1 MMTPLTI
8 IQSFFATIFII
19 GFVLGIRLLGLLA
32 LKAHDVP
39 GEEDDS
45 QQR

>member
-19 GFVLGIRLLGLLA
+19 AFVLGIRLLALLA
-32 LKAHDVP
+32 LPRGDD
-39 GEEDDS
+39 GEE
-45 QQR
+45 